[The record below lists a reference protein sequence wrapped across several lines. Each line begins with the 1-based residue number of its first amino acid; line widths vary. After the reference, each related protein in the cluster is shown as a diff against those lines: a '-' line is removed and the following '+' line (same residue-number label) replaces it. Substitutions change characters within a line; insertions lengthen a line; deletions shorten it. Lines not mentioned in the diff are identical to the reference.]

1 MKRLAFAVLIVLGMT
16 LMGAVPVRGQQVV
29 SPDGSVASMDNLGQ
43 EKVPLPW
50 QVEVS
55 VRQVATIGWM
65 PELVTVGM
73 RKGDLVFG
81 LGSGHGMITFDAHP
95 AQIRYIP
102 VFAYNRIYFPLGSRK
117 RFSFYSDALL
127 GYQTIYKVVGNTER
141 LDTKKGDGNFL
152 ISWQPGISL
161 RMWGKSNLFL
171 GLTVTSTLEY
181 IGVPLLGLHLGLA
194 F

>member
-1 MKRLAFAVLIVLGMT
+1 MKRLAFVVLAVLGVT

-29 SPDGSVASMDNLGQ
+29 SPDGSVASMDNLVQ

-81 LGSGHGMITFDAHP
+81 LGSGHGMMTFDAHP

-102 VFAYNRIYFPLGSRK
+102 VFAYNRI
-117 RFSFYSDALL
+117 
-127 GYQTIYKVVGNTER
+127 
-141 LDTKKGDGNFL
+141 
-152 ISWQPGISL
+152 
-161 RMWGKSNLFL
+161 
-171 GLTVTSTLEY
+171 
-181 IGVPLLGLHLGLA
+181 
-194 F
+194 